1 MDYKPTRPE
10 NNDNISRDSPVKEA
24 LVLLSGV
31 VAFFLVAYGILG
43 FLVDWAV
50 TRISPKMEAAI
61 FSGFQLPPGLG
72 TPENPSC
79 QASLQQLMD
88 GLRKCCDID
97 YPVKIIVIPSDT
109 ANALALAGGT
119 IVVFS
124 GIFDMIRSE
133 NGIAFV
139 LAHELG
145 HFKHR
150 DHLRGMGC
158 GIVLTALSALLT
170 GSDSS
175 ITQLTAPGVHLT
187 QARYSRQ
194 REAMADAQALETM
207 VCYYGHVGGA
217 TEFFQA
223 MGSAH
228 DPGRFMAYFASHPE
242 CEARVAALKKAVQDQ
257 HFDIRPVKPLPAEL
271 KHLPSGRL

>member
-10 NNDNISRDSPVKEA
+10 NNDNITRDSPVKEA

-31 VAFFLVAYGILG
+31 LAFFLVAYCMLG
-43 FLVDWAV
+43 FLVDWAIS
-50 TRISPKMEAAI
+50 RISPKMEAAI
-61 FSGFQLPPGLG
+61 FSGFQVPSGLG
-72 TPENPSC
+72 TPEDLSC
-79 QASLQQLMD
+79 QASLQHLTNE
-88 GLRKCCDID
+88 LRKCCDIN

-109 ANALALAGGT
+109 ANAIALAGGT

-124 GIFDMIRSE
+124 GIFDMVRSE

-150 DHLRGMGC
+150 DHLRGMGR

-170 GSDSS
+170 GSGSS
-175 ITQLTAPGVHLT
+175 ITQLTAPGIHLT

-207 VCYYGHVGGA
+207 ACYYGHAGGA

-223 MGSAH
+223 MGAAD

-242 CEARVAALKKAVQDQ
+242 CESRIAALKKAIQEQ
-257 HFDIRPVKPLPAEL
+257 HFDIRPVKPLPPEL
-271 KHLPSGRL
+271 KHLPSGKL

>member
-1 MDYKPTRPE
+1 MDYKPLRPQS
-10 NNDNISRDSPVKEA
+10 NDNISQDSPVKEA
-24 LVLLSGV
+24 LVLLSGII
-31 VAFFLVAYGILG
+31 AFFLFAYFILG

-50 TRISPKMEAAI
+50 ARISPEMEAAI
-61 FSGFQLPPGLG
+61 FSRFQIPLNLGPPEDQRG
-72 TPENPSC
+72 
-79 QASLQQLMD
+79 QASLQHLTD
-88 GLRKCCDID
+88 ELRQCCDVD

-150 DHLRGMGC
+150 DHLRGMGR

-170 GSDSS
+170 GSGSS

-194 REAMADAQALETM
+194 REAMADAQALETL
-207 VCYYGHVGGA
+207 VCYYGHAGGA
-217 TEFFQA
+217 IEFFQA
-223 MGSAH
+223 LGAAH
-228 DPGRFMAYFASHPE
+228 DPGRLMAYFASHPE
-242 CEARVAALKKAVQDQ
+242 CKARIRALKTTIQDR
-257 HFDIRPVKPLPAEL
+257 HFAIRTVTPLPEGL
-271 KHLPSGRL
+271 ESNQDSP

>member
-1 MDYKPTRPE
+1 MDYKPALPE
-10 NNDNISRDSPVKEA
+10 NNNNISNDSPVKEV

-31 VAFFLVAYGILG
+31 VAFFLVAYCILG

-61 FSGFQLPPGLG
+61 FSGLQVPSGLG
-72 TPENPSC
+72 TPEDLPC
-79 QASLQQLMD
+79 QASLQHLTD

-124 GIFDMIRSE
+124 GIFDMVRSK

-150 DHLRGMGC
+150 DHLRGMGR

-170 GSDSS
+170 GSGSS

-194 REAMADAQALETM
+194 RETMADAQALETL
-207 VCYYGHVGGA
+207 VCYYGHAGGA

-223 MGSAH
+223 MKAAH
-228 DPGRFMAYFASHPE
+228 DPGRLMAYFASHPE
-242 CEARVAALKKAVQDQ
+242 CGARIAALKKTIQDQ
-257 HFDIRPVKPLPAEL
+257 HFDIRAVEPLPAEFN
-271 KHLPSGRL
+271 

>member
-24 LVLLSGV
+24 LMLLSGV
-31 VAFFLVAYGILG
+31 IAFFLVAYCILG

-61 FSGFQLPPGLG
+61 FSGFQVPLGIGPPEDL
-72 TPENPSC
+72 SC
-79 QASLQQLMD
+79 QKSLQRLTD
-88 GLRKCCDID
+88 DLRKCCDID
-97 YPVKIIVIPSDT
+97 YPVKIIVIHSDT

-124 GIFDMIRSE
+124 GIFDMVHSE

-150 DHLRGMGC
+150 DHLRGMGR

-170 GSDSS
+170 GSGSS
-175 ITQLTAPGVHLT
+175 ITQLAAPGVHLT

-194 REAMADAQALETM
+194 REAMADAQALETL
-207 VCYYGHVGGA
+207 VCYYGHAGGA

-223 MGSAH
+223 MRSAH
-228 DPGRFMAYFASHPE
+228 DPGRLMSYFSSHPE
-242 CEARVAALKKAVQDQ
+242 CEARITALKKTVQNQ
-257 HFDIRPVKPLPAEL
+257 FFDIRAVTPLPAEFN
-271 KHLPSGRL
+271 